1 MEFLN
6 IVSIRAKVLIV
17 AAMVFVAAFGT
28 WAFANLQLEAQ
39 SRRVDELAASTEAMI
54 GRDLPLLMAVEDI
67 RYSTAQVQ
75 QWLTDISATRGLD
88 GLDDGPEKA
97 AEFAK
102 RFEERL
108 KEAAGIARELGLT
121 DAVAALES
129 VQREFVPYYEIGRGM
144 AQAYI
149 DGGPERGNLIMGRF
163 DGAAESLT
171 ESVERLTEVVAGEM
185 RGRTAGLTAAV
196 ASIRSANVDVGWSV
210 VASSIIMI
218 VIASACVVYFQT
230 QVVGPMR
237 ELRGIMG
244 QLAGGDLSVRV
255 KFTTRRDEMG
265 DMARSVVV
273 FQQAGQENERLRDAQ
288 EHARHEAEEAR
299 RAALLHMADR
309 VEVETRTAVDR
320 IAERTDR
327 MSANARNMADSAI
340 KVSDDSQSVA
350 AAAEQALSNAQT
362 VASAAEE
369 LAASIREIGQQVG
382 TAGAITER
390 AVQKAGDARATIE
403 ELAGAVGR
411 IGEVVELIKSIASQ
425 TNLLALNATIEAA
438 RAGEAGKGFAVVA
451 GEVKN
456 LANQTARSTE
466 EITRLIGQVQG
477 VTTAVVGTVSD
488 VAETIHE
495 VDSISASIASAVEQ
509 QQAATAEIARNVMQ
523 TTSAAQQVSS
533 RISKV
538 SDEATMTRAGAAEV
552 ETVAVDVAQGIEALR
567 DTLVRVVRTATSEVD
582 RRQKPRFH
590 VDLPGSVRAGA
601 GAAVAAVVRNLSAGG
616 ALLETAATLA
626 PGAHGAI
633 EVRGFARPLACVVK
647 SSSAG
652 SLHVKFELD
661 AATAADF
668 EEFFTRVT
676 RGMTALEAA

>member
-1 MEFLN
+1 MDFLN

-17 AAMVFVAAFGT
+17 AAMVFLAAFGT
-28 WAFANLQLEAQ
+28 WTFANQNLDAQ
-39 SRRVDELAASTEAMI
+39 SRRVDELAASTETMI
-54 GRDLPLLMAVEDI
+54 GRDLPLLIAVDDI

-102 RFEERL
+102 RFEERI
-108 KEAAGIARELGLT
+108 KEATGIARELGLA
-121 DAVAALES
+121 DAVAALDA
-129 VQREFVPYYEIGRGM
+129 VQREFVPFYEIGRGM

-149 DGGPERGNLIMGRF
+149 DGGPERGNLLMGRF

-171 ESVERLTEVVAGEM
+171 ESLEQLTEVVAGEM
-185 RGRTAGLTAAV
+185 RGRTDGLTAAV
-196 ASIRSANVDVGWSV
+196 TSIRMANAEVGWSV
-210 VASSIIMI
+210 VASSIIMV

-244 QLAGGDLSVRV
+244 ELAGGDLSVRV
-255 KFTTRRDEMG
+255 KFTARRDEMG

-273 FQQAGQENERLRDAQ
+273 FQQAGQENQHLRDAQ
-288 EHARHEAEEAR
+288 ERARLEAEEAR

-340 KVSDDSQSVA
+340 KVSDDSQNVA

-390 AVQKAGDARATIE
+390 AVQKAGDARATIQ
-403 ELAGAVGR
+403 ELAGAVSR

-477 VTTAVVGTVSD
+477 VTSAVVGTVSD

-523 TTSAAQQVSS
+523 TTSAAQEVSS

-538 SDEATMTRAGAAEV
+538 SNEATLTRSGASEV
-552 ETVAVDVAQGIEALR
+552 ETVAVDVAQGVEALR
-567 DTLVRVVRTATSEVD
+567 ETLVRVVRTATTEVD

-590 VDLPGSVRAGA
+590 VDLPGTVTAG
-601 GAAVAAVVRNLSAGG
+601 GAATTAVVRNLSAGG
-616 ALLETAATLA
+616 ALLETAAALA
-626 PGAHGAI
+626 PGARCVI
-633 EVRGFARPLACVVK
+633 EVRGFARPIPCVIK
-647 SSSAG
+647 SSAGG
-652 SLHVKFELD
+652 SLHVKFEPD
-661 AATAADF
+661 AATAADYDD
-668 EEFFTRVT
+668 FFARTT